1 MSLLKKI
8 FLPLFIIILTF
19 IFLNVFRI
27 VPVSKLF
34 NGYAVMFVQK
44 EIPAKNV
51 ENLLLEN
58 KAKNIVYFENQKV
71 PLNLPEQSPEVALSK
86 TGLEKSN
93 YLSDRN
99 GFFSD
104 KSKSLNIF
112 YVPNE
117 FIKSAEKVVQNLSEN
132 GIFCGINASA
142 KFPIISVLI
151 VILFSLFLIFIS
163 KKKILIS
170 LLYILPLF
178 FSVMMPFSSISASL
192 CLFNL
197 TIFLCLKFYK
207 REGGAKKISKNVM
220 ILTFLGTSF
229 IVVLFTKIQAGLL
242 FILLCLAEISICFL
256 YKNISDILDN
266 RYSFK
271 PVNIIGAKSIKVLN
285 EKNKKLLIL
294 CSSAILLIF
303 IYSIFSFSF
312 APAQSNKKSV
322 QLPSAYSATSSLPNL
337 NDFEH
342 WKWEALTFPYI
353 SINSKNKTQNSV
365 IFKNYEEKNGLISES
380 LSYISYNNEFQA
392 NSIKEIENL
401 DYPAI
406 EKVLVMQEKNA
417 KFGYVSSGTQNLS
430 LIMIFLLVFSFAVPF
445 VFYLGAKR
453 LK

>member
-1 MSLLKKI
+1 
-8 FLPLFIIILTF
+8 
-19 IFLNVFRI
+19 
-27 VPVSKLF
+27 
-34 NGYAVMFVQK
+34 MFVQK
-44 EIPAKNV
+44 DFPSKNV
-51 ENLLLEN
+51 EKLLLEN
-58 KAKNIVYFENQKV
+58 GAKNIVYFENQKV

-93 YLSDRN
+93 YLTERN

-104 KSKSLNIF
+104 KSKAFNVF
-112 YVPNE
+112 YIPNE
-117 FIKSAEKVVQNLSEN
+117 FIKSAEKVAENLSESE
-132 GIFCGINASA
+132 ISCGINASA

-163 KKKILIS
+163 KKKILIT
-170 LLYILPLF
+170 LLYILPIL
-178 FSVMMPFSSISASL
+178 FSVMMPFSSISAAL

-197 TIFLCLKFYK
+197 TIFLCLKFYG
-207 REGGAKKISKNVM
+207 REGGAKKLSKNVM
-220 ILTFLGTSF
+220 ILTFFGTSF

-242 FILLCLAEISICFL
+242 FILLCLAEISTYFL
-256 YKNISDILDN
+256 YKNVLNILDN

-271 PVNIIGAKSIKVLN
+271 PINIIGAKSIKILN
-285 EKNKKLLIL
+285 EKNKKLLML
-294 CSSAILLIF
+294 CSAASFLIF

-312 APAQSNKKSV
+312 APSKNNKNSV

-353 SINSKNKTQNSV
+353 SINSKNKVQNSV
-365 IFKNYEEKNGLISES
+365 IFKNYQEKNGLISES

-401 DYPAI
+401 NYPAI
-406 EKVLVMQEKNA
+406 EKVLAMQEKNA

-430 LIMIFLLVFSFAVPF
+430 LTMIFMLFFSFAVPF

-453 LK
+453 L